1 VRDVSAWL
9 RGLGLGQYASAFE
22 DHQIDSDSLPYLTDS
37 MLERIGLPVGPRVK
51 LLAAISELAPRQT
64 GRDERTQGGA
74 IERRQ
79 AERRQITV
87 MFCDLVDS
95 TRLAGSL
102 DPEDFGRVMQ
112 AFQHACGTI
121 IERHEGHVSQYR
133 GDAIEAYFGWP
144 AAYEDASERAVR
156 AGLEVT
162 EAVKAIAGPEPLQ
175 VRVGISTGMVMVSE
189 SGLGDPSK
197 PSGAVGEALH
207 VAARLQALAVPNS
220 VVIAETTSRLISARF
235 EREDLG
241 LQSLK
246 GVAAPVR
253 AFIVRHVREDTT
265 RFQAAHAAA
274 LTPLVGRRTE
284 LAFLQERWRDAK
296 DGEGQT
302 ICISG
307 MAGIGKSRIIHELEE
322 RIKSEP
328 HFTLSLQCLPHCMQS
343 PLFPVIQQIE
353 RLADLASEDS
363 DAVKLQ
369 KLEKLLSLATVPV
382 DNALPLIAEMLSI
395 PIEGQDALPGQSA
408 QQRKTQTL
416 FVLVEF
422 LLGLGAKRPVL
433 CVIEDAQWID
443 PSTQEL
449 LDLAAGQIEEAR
461 ILLVVTHR
469 PEYSGVRG
477 NVSGL
482 SVTRLGRRDLAE
494 MARLALRDQTVSPAV
509 MKRIMEDSDSIPL
522 FVEELARGAI
532 EAGGIDEP
540 GMDNSRTAS
549 SASLVPDSLRDSL
562 VARLDRAP
570 QARKVAQMAAVI
582 GREFS
587 YDMIRS
593 VSSLAHSELDA
604 TLAHLEQS
612 EIVHLIDSRASPR
625 YAFKHALVRDAAYE
639 SLLKSSR
646 AEIHAKVATVLEKER
661 PDTVTGQPEL
671 LAYHYGMAGN
681 AEFAALY
688 WLSGGRRARSR
699 SANLEAIFQFQKALE
714 FLELLPSSPERLS
727 KELEIQLLLGL
738 CFIALRGYSS
748 DDTRKAFERARSL
761 SVEIGEPRNEIQA
774 TFGLWGH
781 YWMRARHDRAIELGQ
796 TLLAKAEQ
804 LGDPLSLSVGHRVL
818 GSTLFT
824 LGDFARAREH
834 LEQAVELRQR
844 VASEESPLSYAVDPR
859 IAGQLMLAWDLW
871 VLGYPAR
878 AHHNAFQAL
887 GQAVEGADPYSIAFA
902 HYVTSAVQL
911 LRGQFQDSLAYADR
925 SLAVSKEHGVNLYA
939 LYSRF
944 GRGCALVNMRQPEQA
959 LIEIREGIEDARR
972 SNLGYMRGFMLGWLA
987 TAQAEIGDAETA
999 LATIGEALQL
1009 IGDVSGRAWEAELRR
1024 LRGEILLA
1032 LRRDAADDAERSY
1045 KEAIAVA
1052 KSQQARS
1059 LELRAATSLARL
1071 LRDQGRTKE
1080 AHAQLA
1086 EIFGWFT
1093 EGFDT
1098 ADLIEAKELLARLN

>member
-1 VRDVSAWL
+1 
-9 RGLGLGQYASAFE
+9 
-22 DHQIDSDSLPYLTDS
+22 
-37 MLERIGLPVGPRVK
+37 
-51 LLAAISELAPRQT
+51 
-64 GRDERTQGGA
+64 
-74 IERRQ
+74 
-79 AERRQITV
+79 

-112 AFQHACGTI
+112 AFQRACGTI
-121 IERHEGHVSQYR
+121 IERHEGHISQYR

-156 AGLEVT
+156 AALEVT
-162 EAVKAIAGPEPLQ
+162 EAMKAIAGPEPLQ

-207 VAARLQALAVPNS
+207 VAARLQALAAPNS
-220 VVIAETTSRLISARF
+220 VVIAEATSRLISARF

-241 LQSLK
+241 LKDLK

-253 AFIVRHVREDTT
+253 AFRVRHVREDTS

-307 MAGIGKSRIIHELEE
+307 MAGIGKSRIIHELEQ
-322 RIKSEP
+322 RIKNEP

-353 RLADLASEDS
+353 RLADFASEDS
-363 DAVKLQ
+363 DLVKRQ
-369 KLEKLLSLATVPV
+369 KLEKLLSFATAEV

-395 PIEGQDALPGQSA
+395 PIEGQEALPGQSA

-422 LLGLGAKRPVL
+422 LLGLAAKRSVL

-449 LDLAAGQIEEAR
+449 VDLAAGQIEEAR

-469 PEYSGVRG
+469 PEYLGVRG

-509 MKRIMEDSDSIPL
+509 MKRIIEDSDSIPL

-540 GMDNSRTAS
+540 GMDNSRMAS

-570 QARKVAQMAAVI
+570 QARNVAQMAAVI

-593 VSSLAHSELDA
+593 VSSLTNTDLDA

-661 PDTVTGQPEL
+661 PETVTGQPEL

-738 CFIALRGYSS
+738 CFIGLRGYSS
-748 DDTRKAFERARSL
+748 DDTRKSFERARIL

-781 YWMRARHDRAIELGQ
+781 YWMRARHDRAIDLGE

-844 VASEESPLSYAVDPR
+844 VANEESPLSYAVDPR

-911 LRGQFQDSLAYADR
+911 LRGQFQDSLVYADR
-925 SLAVSKEHGVNLYA
+925 SLAVAKEHGVNLYA

-944 GRGCALVNMRQPEQA
+944 GRGCALVKMRQSEQA
-959 LIEIREGIEDARR
+959 IVEIREGIEEARR

-987 TAQAEIGDAETA
+987 TAQAEIGDMEAA
-999 LATIGEALQL
+999 LATINEALQL
-1009 IGDVSGRAWEAELRR
+1009 IGDISGRAWEAELRR

-1032 LRRDAADDAERSY
+1032 VRRDAAEDAERSY
-1045 KEAIAVA
+1045 RGAITVA
-1052 KSQQARS
+1052 KSQQAHS

-1071 LRDQGRTKE
+1071 LLDQGRTTE
-1080 AHAQLA
+1080 ARAPLA
-1086 EIFGWFT
+1086 EAFGWFT

>member
-51 LLAAISELAPRQT
+51 LLAAISELAPRQMA
-64 GRDERTQGGA
+64 RDERTQGGA

-112 AFQHACGTI
+112 AFQRACGTI
-121 IERHEGHVSQYR
+121 IERHEGHISQYR

-207 VAARLQALAVPNS
+207 VAARLQALATPNS
-220 VVIAETTSRLISARF
+220 VVISEATSRLISTRF

-241 LQSLK
+241 LKDLK

-253 AFIVRHVREDTT
+253 AFRVRQVREDTS

-307 MAGIGKSRIIHELEE
+307 MGGIGKSRIIHELEE

-369 KLEKLLSLATVPV
+369 KLEKLLSFAGVRV

-395 PIEGQDALPGQSA
+395 PIDVQDVQPGQSA

-422 LLGLGAKRPVL
+422 LLGLAAKRPVL

-461 ILLVVTHR
+461 ILLIVTHR

-494 MARLALRDQTVSPAV
+494 MARLALRDQTVSPGV
-509 MKRIMEDSDSIPL
+509 MKRIIEGSDSIPL

-532 EAGGIDEP
+532 EAGEIDEP
-540 GMDNSRTAS
+540 GMDSSRTAS

-570 QARKVAQMAAVI
+570 QARNVAQMAAVI

-587 YDMIRS
+587 YDLIRS
-593 VSSLAHSELDA
+593 VSSLTNTELDA

-661 PDTVTGQPEL
+661 PETVTGQPEL

-714 FLELLPSSPERLS
+714 FLELLPSSLERQS

-738 CFIALRGYSS
+738 CFIGLRGYSS
-748 DDTRKAFERARSL
+748 DDTRKSFERARSL

-824 LGDFARAREH
+824 LGDFAGAREH

-844 VASEESPLSYAVDPR
+844 MASEESPLSYAVDPR

-878 AHHNAFQAL
+878 AHHNAFHAL

-925 SLAVSKEHGVNLYA
+925 SLAVAKEHGVNLYA

-944 GRGCALVNMRQPEQA
+944 GRGCALVKTRQPEQA
-959 LIEIREGIEDARR
+959 IVEIREGIEEARR

-987 TAQAEIGDAETA
+987 TAQAEIGDMETA
-999 LATIGEALQL
+999 LATIDEALQL
-1009 IGDVSGRAWEAELRR
+1009 VGDISGRAWEAELRR
-1024 LRGEILLA
+1024 LRGDILLA
-1032 LRRDAADDAERSY
+1032 ARRDAAVDAERSY

-1052 KSQQARS
+1052 KTQQAHS

-1071 LRDQGRTKE
+1071 LRDQGRTTE
-1080 AHAQLA
+1080 ARAQLA
-1086 EIFGWFT
+1086 ETFGWFT

-1098 ADLIEAKELLARLN
+1098 PDLIEAKELLARLN

>member
-1 VRDVSAWL
+1 
-9 RGLGLGQYASAFE
+9 
-22 DHQIDSDSLPYLTDS
+22 
-37 MLERIGLPVGPRVK
+37 
-51 LLAAISELAPRQT
+51 
-64 GRDERTQGGA
+64 
-74 IERRQ
+74 
-79 AERRQITV
+79 
-87 MFCDLVDS
+87 
-95 TRLAGSL
+95 
-102 DPEDFGRVMQ
+102 
-112 AFQHACGTI
+112 
-121 IERHEGHVSQYR
+121 
-133 GDAIEAYFGWP
+133 
-144 AAYEDASERAVR
+144 
-156 AGLEVT
+156 
-162 EAVKAIAGPEPLQ
+162 
-175 VRVGISTGMVMVSE
+175 
-189 SGLGDPSK
+189 
-197 PSGAVGEALH
+197 
-207 VAARLQALAVPNS
+207 
-220 VVIAETTSRLISARF
+220 
-235 EREDLG
+235 
-241 LQSLK
+241 
-246 GVAAPVR
+246 
-253 AFIVRHVREDTT
+253 
-265 RFQAAHAAA
+265 
-274 LTPLVGRRTE
+274 
-284 LAFLQERWRDAK
+284 
-296 DGEGQT
+296 
-302 ICISG
+302 

-363 DAVKLQ
+363 GAVKLQ
-369 KLEKLLSLATVPV
+369 KLEKLLSLATVQV

-395 PIEGQDALPGQSA
+395 PIEAQDALPGQSA

-422 LLGLGAKRPVL
+422 LLGLAAKRPVL

-494 MARLALRDQTVSPAV
+494 MARLALRDQTVSPTV
-509 MKRIMEDSDSIPL
+509 MKRIIEDSDSIPL

-532 EAGGIDEP
+532 DAGGIGEP
-540 GMDNSRTAS
+540 GMDSSRTTS

-570 QARKVAQMAAVI
+570 QARNVAQMAAVI

-593 VSSLAHSELDA
+593 VSSLTNTELDA

-661 PDTVTGQPEL
+661 PETVTGQPEL

-714 FLELLPSSPERLS
+714 FLELLPNSPERTS

-738 CFIALRGYSS
+738 CFIAVRGYSS
-748 DDTRKAFERARSL
+748 DDTRKSFERARGL
-761 SVEIGEPRNEIQA
+761 SVEVGQPRKEIQA

-781 YWMRARHDRAIELGQ
+781 YWMRSRHDRAIELGE
-796 TLLAKAEQ
+796 TLLAKAEEE
-804 LGDPLSLSVGHRVL
+804 LGDPLSLSAGHRVL
-818 GSTLFT
+818 GSTLLT
-824 LGDFARAREH
+824 LGDFVRAREH
-834 LEQAVELRQR
+834 LEQAVALGER
-844 VASEESPLSYAVDPR
+844 VGSEETPLSYAVDPR

-871 VLGYPAR
+871 LLGYPDQAR
-878 AHHNAFQAL
+878 DNVLRAL
-887 GQAVEGADPYSIAFA
+887 GLASERGDPYSVALA
-902 HYVTSAVQL
+902 HYLTAHVHL
-911 LRGQFQDSLAYADR
+911 LRREFEDSLVCADR
-925 SLAVSKEHGVNLYA
+925 GLAVSREHGINLYA

-944 GRGCALVNMRQPEQA
+944 GRACALAKMGQA
-959 LIEIREGIEDARR
+959 QHAISEMQEALEEGRR
-972 SNLGYMRGFMLGWLA
+972 SKLGALRGFMLGWLA
-987 TAQAEIGDAETA
+987 SVQTETGDASAA
-999 LATIGEALQL
+999 LTTVNEALRQVSN
-1009 IGDVSGRAWEAELRR
+1009 VSGRAWEAELRR
-1024 LRGEILLA
+1024 LRGNVLLETHPG
-1032 LRRDAADDAERSY
+1032 AAEEAERSY

-1052 KSQQARS
+1052 KSQQAHS

-1071 LRDQGRTKE
+1071 LLGHGRGAE
-1080 AHAQLA
+1080 ARAQLA
-1086 EIFGWFT
+1086 EAFGWFT

>member
-74 IERRQ
+74 SERRQ

-112 AFQHACGTI
+112 AFQRACGTI
-121 IERHEGHVSQYR
+121 IERHEGHISQYR

-162 EAVKAIAGPEPLQ
+162 EAMKAIAGPEPLQ

-235 EREDLG
+235 DREDLG

-328 HFTLSLQCLPHCMQS
+328 RFTLSLQCLPHCMQS

-369 KLEKLLSLATVPV
+369 KLEKLLSFATVQV

-422 LLGLGAKRPVL
+422 LLGLAAKRPVL

-494 MARLALRDQTVSPAV
+494 MARLALRDQTVSSAV
-509 MKRIMEDSDSIPL
+509 MKRIIEDSDSIPL

-570 QARKVAQMAAVI
+570 QARNVAQMAAVI

-587 YDMIRS
+587 YDTIRS
-593 VSSLAHSELDA
+593 VSSLTNTELDA

-661 PDTVTGQPEL
+661 PETVTGQPEL

-738 CFIALRGYSS
+738 CFIGLRGYSS
-748 DDTRKAFERARSL
+748 DDTRKSFERARSL

-844 VASEESPLSYAVDPR
+844 IASEESPLSYAVDPR

-887 GQAVEGADPYSIAFA
+887 GQAVEGADPYSVAFA

-925 SLAVSKEHGVNLYA
+925 SLAVAKEHGVNLYA

-944 GRGCALVNMRQPEQA
+944 GRGCALVKMKQPEQA
-959 LIEIREGIEDARR
+959 IIEIRAGIEEARR

-987 TAQAEIGDAETA
+987 TAQAEIGDMETA
-999 LATIGEALQL
+999 LATIDEALQL
-1009 IGDVSGRAWEAELRR
+1009 IGDISGRAWEAELRR

-1032 LRRDAADDAERSY
+1032 ARRDAADDAERSY

-1052 KSQQARS
+1052 KAQQAHS

-1071 LRDQGRTKE
+1071 LLGQGRTAE
-1080 AHAQLA
+1080 ARAQLA
-1086 EIFGWFT
+1086 ETFGWFT

-1098 ADLIEAKELLARLN
+1098 ADLIEAKELLTRLN

>member
-1 VRDVSAWL
+1 MRDVSAWL

-112 AFQHACGTI
+112 AFQRACGAI
-121 IERHEGHVSQYR
+121 IERHEGHISQYR

-156 AGLEVT
+156 AGLEVI
-162 EAVKAIAGPEPLQ
+162 EAVKAITGPEPLR

-220 VVIAETTSRLISARF
+220 IVIAETTSRLISARF

-241 LQSLK
+241 LKELK

-253 AFIVRHVREDTT
+253 AFLVRHVREDTS

-343 PLFPVIQQIE
+343 PLFPVIRQIE

-369 KLEKLLSLATVPV
+369 KLGKLLSFTTVQV

-422 LLGLGAKRPVL
+422 LLGLAAKRPVL

-494 MARLALRDQTVSPAV
+494 MARLALRDQTVSPPV
-509 MKRIMEDSDSIPL
+509 MKRIIEDSDSIPL

-540 GMDNSRTAS
+540 GMDNSHTAS
-549 SASLVPDSLRDSL
+549 LASLVPDSLRDSL

-570 QARKVAQMAAVI
+570 QARNVAQMAAVI

-593 VSSLAHSELDA
+593 VSSLTDADLDA

-612 EIVHLIDSRASPR
+612 EIVHLVDSRASPR

-646 AEIHAKVATVLEKER
+646 AEIHAKVAMVLEKER
-661 PDTVTGQPEL
+661 PETVTGQPEL

-738 CFIALRGYSS
+738 CFIGLRGYSS
-748 DDTRKAFERARSL
+748 DDTRKSFERARGL

-804 LGDPLSLSVGHRVL
+804 LGDPLSLSVGHRAL

-844 VASEESPLSYAVDPR
+844 MASEESPLSYAVDPR

-925 SLAVSKEHGVNLYA
+925 SLAVAKEHGVNLYA

-944 GRGCALVNMRQPEQA
+944 GRGCALVKMRQPEQA
-959 LIEIREGIEDARR
+959 IIEIREGIEEARR

-987 TAQAEIGDAETA
+987 TAQAEIGDVETA
-999 LATIGEALQL
+999 LATIDEALQL
-1009 IGDVSGRAWEAELRR
+1009 IGAISGRAWEAELRR

-1032 LRRDAADDAERSY
+1032 ARRDAADDAERSY

-1052 KSQQARS
+1052 KTQQARS
-1059 LELRAATSLARL
+1059 LQLRATTSLARL
-1071 LRDQGRTKE
+1071 LLGQGRTAE
-1080 AHAQLA
+1080 ARAQLA
-1086 EIFGWFT
+1086 ETFGWFT